1 MQQNTSVFQAA
12 LHIQLIKKSYYS
24 FQLGGRKQKHSE
36 AKKLFQEKLTKF
48 QWICW
53 VLNSGHQHQH
63 SSQISQECRTTQSK
77 KDIYIDG
84 NFSNEPL

>member
-36 AKKLFQEKLTKF
+36 AKKLFQEKNDKIPVDRLGAKLLPPTPAQLT
-48 QWICW
+48 
-53 VLNSGHQHQH
+53 
-63 SSQISQECRTTQSK
+63 
-77 KDIYIDG
+77 D
-84 NFSNEPL
+84 

>member
-1 MQQNTSVFQAA
+1 MQQNTRVFQAA

-48 QWICW
+48 QWIGW
-53 VLNSGHQHQH
+53 VLNPATNTGTAHRLARSVGQPKA
-63 SSQISQECRTTQSK
+63 K
-77 KDIYIDG
+77 KTYT
-84 NFSNEPL
+84 